1 MNLIIGLG
9 NPEEKYKNNRHNVG
23 FMVID
28 SLLGDF
34 QATNISKNIFKG
46 NLYKYKNNLFLKPL
60 TFMNLSGESVRAV
73 QDCFKSDKIIVIH
86 DDLDLPFGT
95 LRFKFAGGNG
105 GHNGLKSID
114 SHIGKDYFRVRIGI
128 GKPIDKSKIISHVLS
143 NFSKSELEKLG
154 TILDFAKKGTMEL
167 CDNGDIQKVSQKYSI
182 KKSSE
187 LLPSSNKL
195 VNTSKS

>member
-1 MNLIIGLG
+1 MNLIVGLG

-34 QATNISKNIFKG
+34 QAVSISKNNFKG
-46 NLYKYKNNLFLKPL
+46 NLYKYKNNFFLKPL
-60 TFMNLSGESVRAV
+60 TFMNLSGQSVRAV
-73 QDCFKSDKIIVIH
+73 QDYFKPDKIIVIH

-95 LRFKFAGGNG
+95 LRFKFGGGNG

-114 SHIGKDYFRVRIGI
+114 SHVGKDYFRVRIGI
-128 GKPIDKSKIISHVLS
+128 GKPEDKSKIISHVLS
-143 NFSKSELEKLG
+143 DFSKSDLEKLG

-167 CDNGDIQKVSQKYSI
+167 CDIDIQKVSQKYSL
-182 KKSSE
+182 KNSSE
-187 LLPSSNKL
+187 PK
-195 VNTSKS
+195 

>member
-1 MNLIIGLG
+1 MNLVVGLG

-34 QATNISKNIFKG
+34 PSERINKNNFKG
-46 NLYKYKNNLFLKPL
+46 NLYKYKSNFFLKPL

-73 QDCFKSDKIIVIH
+73 QDYFKPDKIIVIH

-95 LRFKFAGGNG
+95 LRFKFGGGNG

-114 SHIGKDYFRVRIGI
+114 NYIGKDYFRVRIGI

-143 NFSKSELEKLG
+143 DFSKIEREKLDN
-154 TILDFAKKGTMEL
+154 ILDFAKKGTIEL
-167 CDNGDIQKVSQKYSI
+167 LVSDIQKVSQKYSI
-182 KKSSE
+182 KNSSE
-187 LLPSSNKL
+187 PK
-195 VNTSKS
+195 

>member
-1 MNLIIGLG
+1 MNLIVGLG

-28 SLLGDF
+28 SLLGDL
-34 QATNISKNIFKG
+34 QANNISKNNFKG
-46 NLYKYKNNLFLKPL
+46 NLHKYKNNFFLKPL
-60 TFMNLSGESVRAV
+60 TFMNLSGQSVRAV
-73 QDCFKSDKIIVIH
+73 QDYFKPDKIIVIH

-95 LRFKFAGGNG
+95 LRFKFGGGNG

-128 GKPIDKSKIISHVLS
+128 GKPVDKSKIISHVLS
-143 NFSKSELEKLG
+143 DFSKSELEKLG

-167 CDNGDIQKVSQKYSI
+167 CDSDIQKVSQKYSM
-182 KKSSE
+182 KNYSE
-187 LLPSSNKL
+187 PK
-195 VNTSKS
+195 